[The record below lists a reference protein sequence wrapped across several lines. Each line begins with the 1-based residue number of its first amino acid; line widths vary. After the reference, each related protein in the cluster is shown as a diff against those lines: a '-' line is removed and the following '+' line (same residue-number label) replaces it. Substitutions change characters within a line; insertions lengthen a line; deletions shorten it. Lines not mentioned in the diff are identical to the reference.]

1 LVDSELMS
9 IEYIRKTYN
18 VPAKIGGRIEY
29 KSRPGTIVGA
39 CSGYLKIILDGETE
53 INSYHPTWE
62 MEYYQD

>member
-1 LVDSELMS
+1 MVDGELMS

-39 CSGYLKIILDGETE
+39 CSPERQICCTPKEGSEV
-53 INSYHPTWE
+53 
-62 MEYYQD
+62 